1 MVVILSLMLVAR
13 IRSEKKMTAAL
24 RGTNLAEFSDFL
36 VANSL
41 DGDVQVIARKVSD
54 LLKTGFACE
63 KIIFLRKKRNNLE
76 LNYYHGVRGFNRRDF
91 RINHSRDFFEELRDD
106 FRPRPIGDLS
116 GVVPATFMEELEAH
130 GLDLFFPIYWR
141 DNLYGVYFV
150 RSSIYTGSPAFR
162 MLTASLAQ
170 SLSAAYHI
178 KWHETKLSSLE
189 QQLITKEAELG
200 EQIGSEKLDGSSI
213 LELVKC
219 RNSEEIV
226 PRVIGAIK
234 DDLKIESVAYA
245 YQSKDDTSNP
255 RLFMDGVEMRM
266 APPSGEVFFRA
277 LKAVDQGKMCELA
290 TFAETDDPVG
300 EWAAE
305 LRKAGLECLTLYP
318 LSSTRSG
325 LLAWRGNPVCETTMK
340 RLAIL
345 RSHTVELVDNAE
357 SYELAHQLSF
367 TDALTGLANQRYLF
381 KRLDEELSRAKRY
394 QRNLGLIFFDLD
406 QLKVI
411 NDNHGHLAGDA
422 ILRQMGDILRKSI
435 RSIDIIARYGGDEF
449 CILMPEVDAETCVK
463 FMHRLKTG
471 VAESRFRI
479 DDDSL
484 EIGCTVSLGAAI
496 FPQHADDPKSLMHN
510 ADMALLK
517 AKDSGRNRFVLF
529 ETEQS

>member
-1 MVVILSLMLVAR
+1 ILSLTLVTR

-36 VANSL
+36 LANSL
-41 DGDVQVIARKVSD
+41 DGDVQVVARKVSD
-54 LLKTGFACE
+54 LLKAGFACE

-91 RINHSRDFFEELRDD
+91 RLNHSRKFFEELRDD
-106 FRPRPIGDLS
+106 FRPRPVGDLA
-116 GVVPATFMEELEAH
+116 GVVPATFIEELEAH

-189 QQLITKEAELG
+189 HQLMTKEAELG
-200 EQIGSEKLDGSSI
+200 EQTGSEKLDGSSI

-226 PRVIGAIK
+226 PRVICAIK

-245 YQSKDDTSNP
+245 YQSKDDTSNL
-255 RLFMDGVEMRM
+255 RLFMDGVEMRL
-266 APPSGEVFFRA
+266 APPGGDAFLGA
-277 LKAVDQGKMCELA
+277 LKAVDQGEMCELA
-290 TFAETDDPVG
+290 SLAETEDPVG

-305 LRKAGLECLTLYP
+305 LLKAGLECLSLYP

-325 LLAWRGNPVCETTMK
+325 LLAWKGNHTESTMK
-340 RLAIL
+340 RLATL

-406 QLKVI
+406 QLKII

-463 FMHRLKTG
+463 FMQRLKTG
-471 VAESRFRI
+471 VAESRFCI
-479 DDDSL
+479 DDDNL

-510 ADMALLK
+510 ADMALLQ
-517 AKDSGRNRFVLF
+517 AKDTGRNRFVLF
-529 ETEQS
+529 EPEQA